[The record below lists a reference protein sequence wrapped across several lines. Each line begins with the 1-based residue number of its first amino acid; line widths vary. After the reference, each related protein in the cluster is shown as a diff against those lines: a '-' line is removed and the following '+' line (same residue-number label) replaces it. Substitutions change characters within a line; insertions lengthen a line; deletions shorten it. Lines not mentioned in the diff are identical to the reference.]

1 MSKRRVRLGEFLE
14 PDDERIGNKVQISL
28 SDMDLPRWK
37 QELEADKAIIEGLLA
52 EMRKITP
59 SDDAKLQHLKTTI
72 LSKLASPINAGNKKV
87 LLFTAFADTADYLYD
102 QLAPFFLEK
111 EQLHTARVT
120 GADSP
125 KSTLPKRYDYQSLLT
140 SSPRAQRSRYL
151 PNEKPRPSDRH
162 RLHLEGQNLQDCDCV
177 INYDIHWNPVRIIQR
192 FGESIVSVRKQI
204 HPTVNYWR
212 PLRWIQY
219 INLKEAR

>member
-1 MSKRRVRLGEFLE
+1 MSLPHSLTPTPDEETEFPE
-14 PDDERIGNKVQISL
+14 PDDEQIGNKVQINL

-37 QELEADKAIIEGLLA
+37 QELEADKAIIEGLLE

-72 LSKLASPINAGNKKV
+72 LSKLASPINPGNKKV

-125 KSTLPKRYDYQSLLT
+125 KSTLRSATTSNLCLRSSLRAPRRRRPFCRTRQARLT
-140 SSPRAQRSRYL
+140 
-151 PNEKPRPSDRH
+151 
-162 RLHLEGQNLQDCDCV
+162 
-177 INYDIHWNPVRIIQR
+177 
-192 FGESIVSVRKQI
+192 F
-204 HPTVNYWR
+204 
-212 PLRWIQY
+212 
-219 INLKEAR
+219 